1 MHENG
6 SKGARVP
13 SGATEEEV
21 GEDAREVQHDPRVRV
36 IARTGFAASALLQ
49 VLVGVLAIRIAVGD
63 SGGRP
68 DQSGA
73 FAGIA
78 KTPAGGVLLWA
89 TAVACFA
96 LAAWFLLTAVLRRDR
111 EPRTRWGKRIADISK
126 TVLYGVIG
134 AQALRFAV
142 GAGSSSAA
150 TERRSSGSLLTVP
163 GGPVVL
169 ALIGAATA
177 AVGVFLVVRGVRRGF
192 TADLDL
198 PEGAMGRITVVLGV
212 IGFVARGVA
221 IVAVGVL
228 FVVAA
233 VTVDPAKAT
242 GLDGALHAFAS
253 TPLGR
258 VVLVGIGAGWCASG
272 LYTAVVAWRAP
283 MR

>member
-1 MHENG
+1 
-6 SKGARVP
+6 VP
-13 SGATEEEV
+13 SGATEREV

-49 VLVGVLAIRIAVGD
+49 VLIGVLSIRIAVGA

-73 FAGIA
+73 FAGIGR
-78 KTPAGGVLLWA
+78 TPAGGVLLWA

-111 EPRTRWGKRIADISK
+111 ERRTRWGKRIADASK
-126 TVLYGVIG
+126 AVLYGVLG

-169 ALIGAATA
+169 ALIGAATG
-177 AVGVFLVVRGVRRGF
+177 AVGVFLAVRGIRRGF
-192 TADLDL
+192 VADLDL
-198 PEGAMGRITVVLGV
+198 PEGAMGRATVVLGV

-242 GLDGALHAFAS
+242 GLDGALHAFAA
-253 TPLGR
+253 TALGR

>member
-1 MHENG
+1 M
-6 SKGARVP
+6 P
-13 SGATEEEV
+13 SGTTEREV
-21 GEDAREVQHDPRVRV
+21 DDDAREVQRDPRVRA

-49 VLVGVLAIRIAVGD
+49 VLVGVLAIRIAVGA

-78 KTPAGGVLLWA
+78 KTPIGGVLLWA
-89 TAVACFA
+89 TAAACFA

-111 EPRTRWGKRIADISK
+111 TPLRRWGKRIADASK

-134 AQALRFAV
+134 AQALRFAL
-142 GAGSSSAA
+142 GDGSSSAS

-177 AVGVFLVVRGVRRGF
+177 AVGVFLVVRGATRGF
-192 TADLDL
+192 TKDLDL
-198 PEGAMGRITVVLGV
+198 PEGGPGRAVVVLGV
-212 IGFVARGVA
+212 VGFVARGVA
-221 IVAVGVL
+221 IMAVGVL

-242 GLDGALHAFAS
+242 GLDGALHAFSATS
-253 TPLGR
+253 LGR
-258 VVLVGIGAGWCASG
+258 VLLTGIGAGWCASG
-272 LYTAVVAWRAP
+272 LYTAVVAWRDP
-283 MR
+283 GR